1 MSKQT
6 EVQRLIQ
13 HMDDEWPED
22 WDGNAIRAELRR
34 LHEENERRKAT
45 IKDWLRA
52 NAPGGWIDELRTL
65 NADLLEALLSALPF
79 VEDAADDEI
88 YKSHR
93 VHKVLK
99 EIRAAIEKAGAK

>member
-1 MSKQT
+1 MSNHTPGPWMPACTCNSATHRHPAILSDSGQVAIAT
-6 EVQRLIQ
+6 FQGSEPATDANARLI
-13 HMDDEWPED
+13 
-22 WDGNAIRAELRR
+22 AA
-34 LHEENERRKAT
+34 
-45 IKDWLRA
+45 
-52 NAPGGWIDELRTL
+52 AP
-65 NADLLEALLSALPF
+65 DLLDALLSALPF